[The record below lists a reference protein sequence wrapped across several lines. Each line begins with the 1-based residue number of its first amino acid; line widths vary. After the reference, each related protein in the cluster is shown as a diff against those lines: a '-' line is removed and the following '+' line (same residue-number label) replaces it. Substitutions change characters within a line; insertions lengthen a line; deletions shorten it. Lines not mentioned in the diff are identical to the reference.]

1 MDSSSQTDLI
11 GALSDFQAAPSQRS
25 LRGRIENLPIS
36 ADSKSLLMDLAELT
50 LTVSGKLIAIGRKI
64 LALAFDLA
72 KKFQNVIFGV
82 LIALLLSVVLA
93 AVPLLGPAI
102 AALLAP
108 IMLAF
113 GIAKGAIEDF
123 RNMGVQT
130 ELDALKQRLAILSSH
145 ATA

>member
-1 MDSSSQTDLI
+1 
-11 GALSDFQAAPSQRS
+11 
-25 LRGRIENLPIS
+25 
-36 ADSKSLLMDLAELT
+36 
-50 LTVSGKLIAIGRKI
+50 
-64 LALAFDLA
+64 
-72 KKFQNVIFGV
+72 VIFGV

-93 AVPLLGPAI
+93 TIPLLGPAI
-102 AALLAP
+102 AALLTP

-113 GIAKGAIEDF
+113 GIAKGALEDF

>member
-1 MDSSSQTDLI
+1 MDRSSTTDINSVL
-11 GALSDFQAAPSQRS
+11 ADFEEAPSQRS
-25 LRGRIENLPIS
+25 LRSKIENLPIS
-36 ADSKSLLMDLAELT
+36 ADAKSLLMDLAQLT
-50 LTVSGKLIAIGRKI
+50 LKVSGKLIAIGRKI
-64 LALAFDLA
+64 LALALDLA
-72 KKFQNVIFGV
+72 RKFQNVIFGM

-93 AVPLLGPAI
+93 TIPLLGPSI
-102 AALLAP
+102 AALLTP

-113 GIAKGAIEDF
+113 GIVKGAIEDF

>member
-1 MDSSSQTDLI
+1 MDPSSRTDLI
-11 GALSDFQAAPSQRS
+11 GVLADFEEVPSQRS

-36 ADSKSLLMDLAELT
+36 ADGKSLLMDLADLT
-50 LTVSGKLIAIGRKI
+50 MKVSGKLIAIGRKI

-72 KKFQNVIFGV
+72 KKFQNVVFGV

-93 AVPLLGPAI
+93 AIPLLGPAI
-102 AALLAP
+102 AALLTP

-113 GIAKGAIEDF
+113 GIAKGALEDF

-130 ELDALKQRLAILSSH
+130 ELDALKQRLAIMSTH
-145 ATA
+145 ATI